1 MKKLLS
7 VLICVVMLLTA
18 CAFAEGSE
26 LTISNVAITM
36 GEESTIDL
44 SGIDLHLAA
53 ADNEAGGGLRIALGA
68 NGEEVISAVA
78 SINEQGIAL
87 AMDGLSSSYTVS
99 MEDIMAMLAEDPDF
113 QQLMQLI
120 AALDFTEQDLV
131 ELLGIIETFMANVDA
146 SISETGS
153 EEIDGVTYQTYA
165 INFGEEGYDALF
177 GGLAALLDKHPALVG
192 MIMDG
197 TGYSTLGEAYEAS
210 GFRMRAEG
218 GMVSSESE
226 VEIDLTGYASTADG
240 EEVAVNGY
248 GYMVV
253 GADEEAGV
261 EMLDMSL
268 AMSEIVDEEYVD
280 MFEVNGCV
288 TTVTETGEL
297 AAFDGYIVVPDG
309 TSDEED
315 AYEGV
320 IFGLYSPAL
329 TGTGLWQI
337 SIGDWNETVSFDV
350 SFGNADGVDGVYGL
364 IVAEEAEISYYIETV
379 EGVGTAGIAFA
390 DAEEFVEVTAD
401 VAITETDGAWLAV
414 DTTNAVDILT
424 ITEEQVET
432 VSMEAMVALMGALS
446 ELAAANDT
454 VAMLVGGLM
463 G

>member
-1 MKKLLS
+1 MKKLMS
-7 VLICVVMLLTA
+7 VLLCIAMLLTA

-36 GEESTIDL
+36 GEESTFDL
-44 SGIDLHLAA
+44 SGIDLRLAA

-87 AMDGLSSSYTVS
+87 AMDGLSNTYTVS
-99 MEDIMAMLAEDPDF
+99 MEDIMQMLAEDPDF
-113 QQLMQLI
+113 QELIQLI
-120 AALDFTEQDLV
+120 EALDFTEQDLV
-131 ELLGIIETFMANVDA
+131 ELIGIVETFMANVDA

-177 GGLAALLDKHPALVG
+177 GGLAALLDKHPVLVG

-197 TGYSTLGEAYEAS
+197 TGYNTVTEAYKAS
-210 GFRMRAEG
+210 GFKMRAEG
-218 GMVSSESE
+218 EMVSSESE

-240 EEVAVNGY
+240 EDVAVNGY

-253 GADEEAGV
+253 GTDEEAGTEAV
-261 EMLDMSL
+261 DMTLSL
-268 AMSEIVDEEYVD
+268 SEIVDEEYVD

-288 TTVTETGEL
+288 TTATETGEL
-297 AAFDGYIVVPDG
+297 AAFDGYLITPV
-309 TSDEED
+309 DEENWD
-315 AYEGV
+315 GLS
-320 IFGLYSPAL
+320 FGLYGPAL
-329 TGTGLWQI
+329 TGTGLWQLSI
-337 SIGDWNETVSFDV
+337 SDWNETVSFDV

-364 IVAEEAEISYYIETV
+364 FSAEEAEMSYYFETV
-379 EGVGTAGIAFA
+379 DGVGTAGLAYA
-390 DAEEFVEVTAD
+390 DSESFIEVAAD

-424 ITEEQVET
+424 ITEEQIET